1 MVVSV
6 ETFRKVALE
15 DGDAA
20 WEYHCGRLV
29 RKPPM
34 TTPHNE
40 RTWELARQLG
50 AQLDPDHYSVRMN
63 AGHLRVAGN
72 RFVVPDIVVLPR
84 SYVLKAAERPYDL
97 EEYSQPLPFVA
108 EVWSRSTGD
117 YDVEEKFPAYRE
129 RGDREIWR
137 VHPYEKTVTAWRL
150 QPSGEYVESVHRSG
164 SVAIA
169 SLPGVEIDLERLFR
183 Y

>member
-50 AQLDPDHYSVRMN
+50 VQLDPDLYSVRMN
-63 AGHLRVAGN
+63 AGHLRVSAD
-72 RFVVPDIVVLPR
+72 RFVVPDVIVLPR
-84 SYVLKAAERPYDL
+84 AYVQRASQRPFDL
-97 EEYSQPLPFVA
+97 EEYADPLPFVA
-108 EVWSRSTGD
+108 EVWSRSTGE

-129 RGDREIWR
+129 RGDEVIWR
-137 VHPYEKTVTAWRL
+137 VHPYERTVTAWVR
-150 QPSGEYVESVHRSG
+150 QPSGSYVEEEHRTG
-164 SVAIA
+164 RAPIA
-169 SLPGVEIDLERLFR
+169 SLPGVAIDLDRLFR